1 MHRVKVIYHDTEVYS
16 IPLKT
21 TSHLQ
26 KGAFWMWKLGKCRIA
41 TEIQRQSAALQKY
54 TLDRQVLVLNPV
66 LLLAV

>member
-66 LLLAV
+66 LMLAV

>member
-41 TEIQRQSAALQKY
+41 TEIQRQSAALQKS

-66 LLLAV
+66 LMLAV